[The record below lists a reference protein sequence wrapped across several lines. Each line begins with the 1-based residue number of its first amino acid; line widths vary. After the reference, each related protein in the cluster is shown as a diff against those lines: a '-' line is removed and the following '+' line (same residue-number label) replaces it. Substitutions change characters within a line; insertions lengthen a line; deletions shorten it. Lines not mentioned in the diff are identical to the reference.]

1 MEWFIYM
8 DDMVTSMFF
17 KVYLIMTMICFIMS
31 FLSDKPPVISS
42 ALLFIGPGG
51 SGKTSII
58 HSIHR
63 IFIKKNLSHFL
74 VNLDPSNKFLPFV
87 ANLDIR
93 DTINF
98 EYIKNK
104 FKLGPNAAILTA
116 LNLYITKINQLIE
129 ICNHINKTLK
139 YFLCDTPGQLEIFLW
154 SISGYIIINIF
165 KIFFKICIIYVI
177 DIKKCNSLRL
187 LMVNLL
193 IAATV
198 AYRIK
203 NRFLII
209 WNKNDYNEKDFYNY
223 YSNSTKTMSYF
234 NENRKDYLLEVY
246 NIFMEIYYKNSLK
259 IFICLYTSTMSGVGF
274 GEFISFVEC

>member
-1 MEWFIYM
+1 
-8 DDMVTSMFF
+8 
-17 KVYLIMTMICFIMS
+17 
-31 FLSDKPPVISS
+31 
-42 ALLFIGPGG
+42 
-51 SGKTSII
+51 
-58 HSIHR
+58 
-63 IFIKKNLSHFL
+63 
-74 VNLDPSNKFLPFV
+74 
-87 ANLDIR
+87 
-93 DTINF
+93 
-98 EYIKNK
+98 
-104 FKLGPNAAILTA
+104 
-116 LNLYITKINQLIE
+116 
-129 ICNHINKTLK
+129 
-139 YFLCDTPGQLEIFLW
+139 
-154 SISGYIIINIF
+154 
-165 KIFFKICIIYVI
+165 
-177 DIKKCNSLRL
+177 
-187 LMVNLL
+187 MVNLL